1 MRGWLRPP
9 GQESATVVLTASW
22 SSAFTP
28 QLAAEVTLQPVR
40 RFAFDAASSHTR
52 EHRTKSNDRQLLSRG
67 MCCRPPARLAVNLI
81 VARGAYQAAAKM
93 HPDDKIAAI

>member
-1 MRGWLRPP
+1 
-9 GQESATVVLTASW
+9 
-22 SSAFTP
+22 
-28 QLAAEVTLQPVR
+28 
-40 RFAFDAASSHTR
+40 
-52 EHRTKSNDRQLLSRG
+52 